1 MHAPR
6 NRAPRPAL
14 MAALLAATLAAC
26 GGDDGPGPTDQSGRL
41 EGQVVIAGTE
51 AGAGPLVGATVTISQ
66 IDENSPTGAVR
77 TVAGTVTTDA
87 GGRYGLD
94 VGLLN
99 GLFLVEAAGGS
110 YVEPASGETIAL
122 DAAASIRT
130 LHHLPLLAVRT
141 DALVSPV
148 GHLTHALAQALLD
161 AGQAG
166 ADARLDDAHA
176 VASTHLDAH
185 FGNVHWEA
193 VVPANPGV
201 PAPSPTEPVRAA
213 FVLAGWPILAA
224 DLAER
229 ASASVQGGE
238 QLHVDERLGRGSG
251 GGAVPDP
258 AAGSRP
264 GRRLR
269 WQRRK
274 RPRWRPA
281 GRGMPSRGP
290 SLPDQPDRMPARD
303 LPGPV

>member
-1 MHAPR
+1 MLEQTRTNFRTALCLPPREGPRTSYMVVDATGTVAAPVRWRKSTMHAPR

-130 LHHLPLLAVRT
+130 CTTCPSSPSAPTPWSPRSATSPTPWPRPSSTLAPP
-141 DALVSPV
+141 ASPPP
-148 GHLTHALAQALLD
+148 TP
-161 AGQAG
+161 
-166 ADARLDDAHA
+166 
-176 VASTHLDAH
+176 ASTTPTPSPPTTSTATSATSP
-185 FGNVHWEA
+185 GSPSSPPT
-193 VVPANPGV
+193 PASPPPPRPSPSAPPSSSPAGPSSPPTSPPP
-201 PAPSPTEPVRAA
+201 PAP
-213 FVLAGWPILAA
+213 
-224 DLAER
+224 
-229 ASASVQGGE
+229 
-238 QLHVDERLGRGSG
+238 
-251 GGAVPDP
+251 
-258 AAGSRP
+258 
-264 GRRLR
+264 
-269 WQRRK
+269 
-274 RPRWRPA
+274 
-281 GRGMPSRGP
+281 PSRRSTP
-290 SLPDQPDRMPARD
+290 SPS
-303 LPGPV
+303 